1 MTNETAIATAA
12 NAANAATAT
21 AYTYYDLNAEIE
33 KFNRLS
39 EENTNASDTAN
50 RYNKNKIRE
59 DFKELLMEKSQ
70 MSELEVGDLEIGIF
84 NATLDYANNA
94 KVQLSWKCP
103 MFLEIYSNIARS
115 IYSNIKN
122 DSYIG
127 NEKLYDRMIHKKE
140 FHPHMLPYMQCKDI
154 FPERWKEIDE
164 RNQLRMKAAYEI
176 KLVPMSD
183 MIKCSRC
190 KSKKVSYYELQTRSG
205 DEASTLFMNCLI
217 CGKKWK
223 Q

>member
-1 MTNETAIATAA
+1 MANESVDAVVV
-12 NAANAATAT
+12 AATAT
-21 AYTYYDLNAEIE
+21 AAYTYYDLKTEIE

-39 EENTNASDTAN
+39 EENKDSLDTAN

-59 DFKELLMEKSQ
+59 DFKELLSKLPI
-70 MSELEVGDLEIGIF
+70 SELEVSDLEIGVF
-84 NATLDYANNA
+84 NATIDYANNA
-94 KVQLSWKCP
+94 KVQLSWKCQ
-103 MFLEIYSNIARS
+103 MFLEIYSNISRS
-115 IYSNIKN
+115 IYSNIKA

-127 NEKLYDRMIHKKE
+127 NDKLYDRMIHKKE
-140 FHPHMLPYMQCKDI
+140 FHPHMLPYMLCKDI

-164 RNQLRMKAAYEI
+164 RNQLRLKAAYEI

>member
-1 MTNETAIATAA
+1 MANECATA
-12 NAANAATAT
+12 TQAT
-21 AYTYYDLNAEIE
+21 AYTYYDLNMEIE
-33 KFNRLS
+33 KFNKLN
-39 EENTNASDTAN
+39 EENKNAIEPAN
-50 RYNKNKIRE
+50 RYNKNKIRD
-59 DFKELLMEKSQ
+59 DFKALLIANLDI
-70 MSELEVGDLEIGIF
+70 SELEVSDLEIGIF
-84 NATLDYANNA
+84 NATIDYANNA
-94 KVQLSWKCP
+94 KVQLSWKCQ
-103 MFLEIYSNIARS
+103 MFLDIYSNIARS

-127 NEKLYDRMIHKKE
+127 NDKLYDRMIHKKE
-140 FHPHMLPYMQCKDI
+140 FHPHMLPYMQCKDV

-164 RNQLRMKAAYEI
+164 RNQLRLKAAYEI
-176 KLVPMSD
+176 KLVAMSD

>member
-1 MTNETAIATAA
+1 MANESVDAVVA
-12 NAANAATAT
+12 AT
-21 AYTYYDLNAEIE
+21 AYTYYDLNTEIE

-39 EENTNASDTAN
+39 EENKDSTDTAN

-59 DFKELLMEKSQ
+59 DFKELLSKLAI
-70 MSELEVGDLEIGIF
+70 SELEVNDLEIGVF
-84 NATLDYANNA
+84 NATIDYANNA

-103 MFLEIYSNIARS
+103 MFLEIYSTISRS
-115 IYSNIKN
+115 IYSNIKA

-127 NEKLYDRMIHKKE
+127 NDKLYDRMIHKKE
-140 FHPHMLPYMQCKDI
+140 FHPHMLPYMLCKDI

-164 RNQLRMKAAYEI
+164 RNQLRLKAAYEI

>member
-1 MTNETAIATAA
+1 MTNETVANAAAA
-12 NAANAATAT
+12 NAAANAA
-21 AYTYYDLNAEIE
+21 AYIYYDLNAEIE

-39 EENTNASDTAN
+39 EENTNALDTAN

-59 DFKELLMEKSQ
+59 DFKELLMEKLQ

-122 DSYIG
+122 DS
-127 NEKLYDRMIHKKE
+127 
-140 FHPHMLPYMQCKDI
+140 
-154 FPERWKEIDE
+154 
-164 RNQLRMKAAYEI
+164 
-176 KLVPMSD
+176 
-183 MIKCSRC
+183 
-190 KSKKVSYYELQTRSG
+190 
-205 DEASTLFMNCLI
+205 
-217 CGKKWK
+217 
-223 Q
+223 

>member
-1 MTNETAIATAA
+1 MANESVATV
-12 NAANAATAT
+12 ATAT
-21 AYTYYDLNAEIE
+21 AYTYYDLNTEIE

-39 EENTNASDTAN
+39 EENKDSTDTAN

-59 DFKELLMEKSQ
+59 DFKELLSKLAI
-70 MSELEVGDLEIGIF
+70 SELEVNDLEIGVF
-84 NATLDYANNA
+84 NATIDYANNA
-94 KVQLSWKCP
+94 KVQLSWKCQ
-103 MFLEIYSNIARS
+103 MFLEIYSNISRS
-115 IYSNIKN
+115 IYSNIKA

-127 NEKLYDRMIHKKE
+127 NDKLYDRMIHKKE
-140 FHPHMLPYMQCKDI
+140 FHPHMLPYMLCKDI

-164 RNQLRMKAAYEI
+164 RNQLRLKAAYEI

>member
-1 MTNETAIATAA
+1 MANESVDAVVA
-12 NAANAATAT
+12 AT
-21 AYTYYDLNAEIE
+21 AYTYYDLNTEIE

-39 EENTNASDTAN
+39 EENKDSLDTAN

-59 DFKELLMEKSQ
+59 DFKELLSKLPI
-70 MSELEVGDLEIGIF
+70 SELEVSDLEIGVF
-84 NATLDYANNA
+84 NATIDYANNA
-94 KVQLSWKCP
+94 KVQLSWKCQ
-103 MFLEIYSNIARS
+103 MFLEIYSNISRS
-115 IYSNIKN
+115 IYSNIKA

-127 NEKLYDRMIHKKE
+127 NDKLYDRMIHKKE
-140 FHPHMLPYMQCKDI
+140 FHPHMLPYMLCKDI

-164 RNQLRMKAAYEI
+164 RNQLRLKAAYEI